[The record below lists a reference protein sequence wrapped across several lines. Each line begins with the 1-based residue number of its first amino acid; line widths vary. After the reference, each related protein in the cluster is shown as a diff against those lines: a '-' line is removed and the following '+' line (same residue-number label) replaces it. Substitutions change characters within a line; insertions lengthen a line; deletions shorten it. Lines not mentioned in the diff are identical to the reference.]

1 VQLRLTASGHTTI
14 DTPVPKMLATFGLAL
29 HEISSEDIETL
40 DRLLL
45 AVPTTMGSVHGSTV
59 QESGK
64 ALGLNSCSKAT

>member
-1 VQLRLTASGHTTI
+1 
-14 DTPVPKMLATFGLAL
+14 MLATFGLAL